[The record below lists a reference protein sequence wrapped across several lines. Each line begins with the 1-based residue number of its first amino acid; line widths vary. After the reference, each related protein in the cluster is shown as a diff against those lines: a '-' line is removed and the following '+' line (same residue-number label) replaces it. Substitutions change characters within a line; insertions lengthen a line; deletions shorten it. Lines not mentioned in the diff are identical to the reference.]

1 MNNDKCKVCNTELE
15 APNAN
20 YDEWHCCNCITNPHR
35 RIKMKQYAVEVVEKY
50 ELRRTYCVEA
60 KNKTE
65 ARKMAKNM
73 EWDDAYDGWESDCDG
88 DFGKWSENQLP
99 ELMSASVKGEV
110 REEVK

>member
-1 MNNDKCKVCNTELE
+1 VLHT
-15 APNAN
+15 AV
-20 YDEWHCCNCITNPHR
+20 YDTNKQGGS
-35 RIKMKQYAVEVVEKY
+35 KMKQYAVEVVEKY

-73 EWDDAYDGWESDCDG
+73 EWYDAHDGWESDCDG
-88 DFGKWSENQLP
+88 DFGKWSESELP